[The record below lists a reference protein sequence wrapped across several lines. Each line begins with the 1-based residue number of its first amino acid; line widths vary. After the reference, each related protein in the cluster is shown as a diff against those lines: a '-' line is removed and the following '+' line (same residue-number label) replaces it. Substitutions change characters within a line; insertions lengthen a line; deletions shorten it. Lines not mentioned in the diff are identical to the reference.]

1 MNFNLTDEEAEVQL
15 LKEELGI
22 SPSRPHLVELSLWRH
37 FKADKLQLECKV
49 SIFTNDD
56 RCVQGQGAN
65 FGDAF
70 EAIKAALRPKSCDI
84 SPTVEVKVITP
95 EPED

>member
-1 MNFNLTDEEAEVQL
+1 MNFNLIYEEDQVQL
-15 LKEELGI
+15 LKEDLGI
-22 SPSRPHLVELSLWRH
+22 SSTKPHLVELSLWRH

-56 RCVQGQGAN
+56 RCVQGSGAN
-65 FGDAF
+65 FGDAL
-70 EAIKAALRPKSCDI
+70 KGVRAALRPKSCDI
-84 SPTVEVKVITP
+84 SPPVEVKVITP

>member
-1 MNFNLTDEEAEVQL
+1 MNFNLTNEEAEVQG

-22 SPSRPHLVELSLWRH
+22 SFSKPHVVELSLWRH
-37 FKADKLQLECKV
+37 SKVDKLKLECKV
-49 SIFTNDD
+49 SIFTNDG

-70 EAIKAALRPKSCDI
+70 EAIKAALRPKSYDI
-84 SPTVEVKVITP
+84 PPSIEVKVITP
-95 EPED
+95 EPEA